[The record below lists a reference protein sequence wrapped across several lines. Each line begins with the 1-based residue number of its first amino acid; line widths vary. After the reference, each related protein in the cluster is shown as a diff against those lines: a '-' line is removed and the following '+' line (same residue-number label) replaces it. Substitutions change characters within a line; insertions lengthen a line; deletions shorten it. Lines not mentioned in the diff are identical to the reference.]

1 MIELKELRA
10 GYGTFEVLH
19 GISIAF
25 PPGQVTAIA
34 GPNGCGKST
43 LLRAVLGMA
52 QRMGGQVLF
61 DGRPV
66 EELSAREIAQRA
78 AYMPQDRP
86 VPSISVR
93 RMALHGRFPYLSYP
107 RRYRPED
114 YAAVECALERA
125 GALDIAD
132 TPIPELSGGQRQ
144 RAYLAMALAQEAQTL
159 LMDEPT
165 AFLDISHQLALM
177 DTAASLAREGRAVVM
192 VLHDLALALRRAD
205 RLAVMCAGE
214 LLAEGTPEEICALGV
229 IDRAFNVRLRRAE
242 TPDGPQYYF
251 A

>member
-78 AYMPQDRP
+78 ASYAPG
-86 VPSISVR
+86 PS
-93 RMALHGRFPYLSYP
+93 
-107 RRYRPED
+107 
-114 YAAVECALERA
+114 
-125 GALDIAD
+125 
-132 TPIPELSGGQRQ
+132 
-144 RAYLAMALAQEAQTL
+144 
-159 LMDEPT
+159 
-165 AFLDISHQLALM
+165 
-177 DTAASLAREGRAVVM
+177 
-192 VLHDLALALRRAD
+192 
-205 RLAVMCAGE
+205 
-214 LLAEGTPEEICALGV
+214 
-229 IDRAFNVRLRRAE
+229 RAE
-242 TPDGPQYYF
+242 HKRPAHGAARALSLPLIP
-251 A
+251 AALPA

>member
-66 EELSAREIAQRA
+66 EELSAREIAQRRHTC
-78 AYMPQDRP
+78 PG
-86 VPSISVR
+86 PS
-93 RMALHGRFPYLSYP
+93 
-107 RRYRPED
+107 
-114 YAAVECALERA
+114 
-125 GALDIAD
+125 
-132 TPIPELSGGQRQ
+132 
-144 RAYLAMALAQEAQTL
+144 
-159 LMDEPT
+159 
-165 AFLDISHQLALM
+165 
-177 DTAASLAREGRAVVM
+177 
-192 VLHDLALALRRAD
+192 
-205 RLAVMCAGE
+205 
-214 LLAEGTPEEICALGV
+214 
-229 IDRAFNVRLRRAE
+229 RAE
-242 TPDGPQYYF
+242 HKRPAHGAAWALSLPLLS
-251 A
+251 AALPA

>member
-1 MIELKELRA
+1 
-10 GYGTFEVLH
+10 
-19 GISIAF
+19 
-25 PPGQVTAIA
+25 
-34 GPNGCGKST
+34 
-43 LLRAVLGMA
+43 
-52 QRMGGQVLF
+52 
-61 DGRPV
+61 
-66 EELSAREIAQRA
+66 
-78 AYMPQDRP
+78 
-86 VPSISVR
+86 
-93 RMALHGRFPYLSYP
+93 
-107 RRYRPED
+107 
-114 YAAVECALERA
+114 
-125 GALDIAD
+125 
-132 TPIPELSGGQRQ
+132 
-144 RAYLAMALAQEAQTL
+144 MALAQEAQTL

-205 RLAVMCAGE
+205 RLAVLSAGE

>member
-1 MIELKELRA
+1 MIELRSLRS
-10 GYGTFEVLH
+10 GYGGREVLH
-19 GISIAF
+19 GVSLRF
-25 PPGQVTAIA
+25 RPGEVLVIA

-43 LLRAVLGMA
+43 LLRAAAGIGEVTGGEVL
-52 QRMGGQVLF
+52 L
-61 DGRPV
+61 DGAPSSS
-66 EELSAREIAQRA
+66 LSARQIAQKC

-86 VPSISVR
+86 APSISVR

-114 YAAVECALERA
+114 YAAVERALERA

-192 VLHDLALALRRAD
+192 VLHDLPLALRRAD
-205 RLAVMCAGE
+205 RLAVLSAGE
-214 LLAEGTPEEICALGV
+214 LLAEGTPEEIYGCGV